1 MRNFEGGT
9 TLIMTETEVQ
19 VLTARKDVV
28 SKLLGQKDYR
38 LALEASL
45 DEPPNTSKDQS
56 IKDGTAMCVL
66 QVLNSISDND
76 ILRVIESLSLEDRD
90 TLLKYVY
97 RFMNNHNMSS
107 KLPAEDI
114 NCAIC
119 LKINAKILELEGLS
133 SIMRVMCDRK
143 TV

>member
-1 MRNFEGGT
+1 
-9 TLIMTETEVQ
+9 MTETEVQ

-28 SKLLGQKDYR
+28 SKLLGKKDYR

-76 ILRVIESLSLEDRD
+76 ILSTNDDS
-90 TLLKYVY
+90 
-97 RFMNNHNMSS
+97 F
-107 KLPAEDI
+107 I
-114 NCAIC
+114 N
-119 LKINAKILELEGLS
+119 KINLTNYPHEKLNEKERYSELQQYRLN
-133 SIMRVMCDRK
+133 
-143 TV
+143 